1 MISKNV
7 KPLISQRDSTKCK
20 IPINPSTG
28 ETNLLPLTLVL
39 SNFLSWQ
46 HMSTPLD
53 LTGIGLACLCGD
65 NGHGKSALLDA
76 ITWVLWGESR
86 AERQES
92 LIYQGAREMSVELE
106 FLARDQRYKVVRK
119 HISSTRG
126 RQGRT
131 ELELLHVSESTQI
144 PITGNSVRHTEDV
157 IKELLNMDYSTFINT
172 SFLMQGKADQFAT
185 SKPAERKTLL
195 ADVLD
200 LRKYDRI
207 SERARAKAR
216 DHENHSHRL
225 RGELERLEAEISDAP
240 KYQLAAQNVAA
251 KLQQVNTDLA
261 RVQNNVITL
270 QEQVES
276 QRNALRQSQEAINTI
291 AILTKTLEQVS
302 RQQADLWE
310 RIESN
315 LQILD
320 RRIEIEQGYEDWKS
334 VLVQSNEMETKRA
347 TFEVLTYQKQE
358 LEQEIELEKQRLISR
373 SDVMKETILS
383 ELTPKATA
391 VSAIEASL
399 ERLEIQQTSLGRDQ
413 SAISQT
419 TEELSEVS
427 NQIQQAKLYENNRLA
442 AQKETVSRL
451 DLIAVA
457 GALCPV
463 CGEELND
470 LRRQDIKSQLELTQQ
485 GLLKTIAEIQ
495 TALQNQINKE
505 TLLASDIRQKQ
516 LVLNDQKKKIDIATT
531 EAYMSLKSAKEAAT
545 TRSRTIDEL
554 EGISRTLE
562 LASFAQEKRIQLA
575 SITNAI
581 LNLAYDANRHRKI
594 NFAIHQDG
602 ERYQRDHTELQ
613 LADAAITTD
622 QNIYENLINQSKE
635 QATMLTALKG
645 TVVDLEISS
654 DSVEQSMHRL
664 EQVASTS
671 ERLQQE
677 SDSLLLNL
685 REATWQLDRIKA
697 LHAAKETLKSELER
711 VTLQKNT
718 FQELSITFGKN
729 GLQAYMIDEALPEL
743 EYESAE
749 MLGKLTN
756 NRMSVRLETQRERR
770 SSKGLPPRET
780 LDILVADEKG
790 TRPYELF
797 SGGEAFRV
805 NFALRIAL
813 SRMLARRAGTP
824 LPTLF
829 IDEGFGTQDAEG
841 RSLLIESINAIREDF
856 ECILVVT
863 HIDEI
868 KDAFPFRIE
877 IVKTAEAG
885 STFRIS

>member
-1 MISKNV
+1 M
-7 KPLISQRDSTKCK
+7 
-20 IPINPSTG
+20 
-28 ETNLLPLTLVL
+28 LPLTLTL

-76 ITWVLWGESR
+76 ITWALWGESR

-106 FLARDQRYKVVRK
+106 FLARDQQYKVVRK

-131 ELELLHVSESTQI
+131 ELELLHLSGSTQT

-200 LRKYDRI
+200 LRQYDRI
-207 SERARAKAR
+207 SERARIKAR
-216 DHENHSHRL
+216 EHENHFNRL
-225 RGELERLEAEISDAP
+225 IGELERLDTEISEAP
-240 KYQLAAQNVAA
+240 KHQLVAQNVAA
-251 KLQQVNTDLA
+251 KLQQVHSDLA
-261 RVQNNVITL
+261 QVQDNVITL
-270 QEQVES
+270 QGQNET
-276 QRNALRQSQEAINTI
+276 QRNALKQAEEAINTI
-291 AILTKTLEQVS
+291 VILTQPLEQIS
-302 RQQADLWE
+302 HQRAELWE
-310 RIESN
+310 RIKN
-315 LQILD
+315 NQKTLD
-320 RRIEIEQGYEDWKS
+320 RRIEIEQGYEDWQR
-334 VLVQSNEMETKRA
+334 VLAQSNEMETKREP
-347 TFEVLTYQKQE
+347 FEVLAYQKRE
-358 LEQEIELEKQRLISR
+358 LEQDIELEKQRIISR
-373 SDVMKETILS
+373 SDIIKEKISS
-383 ELTPKATA
+383 ELTPKARA

-399 ERLEIQQTSLGRDQ
+399 ERLETQQTSLEKEQ

-419 TEELSEVS
+419 AEELSAIS
-427 NQIQQAKLYENNRLA
+427 DQIQQTKLHESSTIA
-442 AQKETVSRL
+442 SQKEITSRL

-463 CGEELND
+463 CGEKLNESH
-470 LRRQDIKSQLELTQQ
+470 RQDIKSHLELARQD
-485 GLLKTIAEIQ
+485 LLEAITAIQ
-495 TALQNQINKE
+495 TALQNLISRGD
-505 TLLASDIRQKQ
+505 LLTSDIRKRQ
-516 LVLNDQKKKIDIATT
+516 LALDDQRKKIDIATT
-531 EAYMSLKSAKEAAT
+531 EAQMAQKSAREAADTLSST
-545 TRSRTIDEL
+545 TSEL
-554 EGISRTLE
+554 EVISRTLE
-562 LASFAQEKRIQLA
+562 LASFAQDKRMQLDSTA
-575 SITNAI
+575 NEIR
-581 LNLAYDANRHRKI
+581 NLAYDASRHREI
-594 NFAIHQDG
+594 NLAIHQEG
-602 ERYQRDHTELQ
+602 EKYQREHTELQ
-613 LADAAITTD
+613 LAASAITID
-622 QNIYENLINQSKE
+622 QNIYGTLTNQSKE
-635 QATMLTALKG
+635 HTKTLKELKV
-645 TVVDLEISS
+645 TSADLGISP
-654 DSVEQSMHRL
+654 DSLEQSMRL
-664 EQVASTS
+664 LKQAISTAEQ
-671 ERLQQE
+671 LQQQ
-677 SDSLLLNL
+677 SDSLSLDL
-685 REATWQLDRIKA
+685 REATWQLDRIKMLNA
-697 LHAAKETLKSELER
+697 TKETLKFDLER
-711 VTLQKNT
+711 VNLQKNT
-718 FQELSITFGKN
+718 FQEVSVAFGKN

-749 MLGKLTN
+749 ILGRLTN

-797 SGGEAFRV
+797 SGGEAFRI

-813 SRMLARRAGTP
+813 SRMLARRAGSP

-856 ECILVVT
+856 KCILVVT

-868 KDAFPFRIE
+868 KDAFPLRIE
-877 IVKTAEAG
+877 VVKTEETG
-885 STFRIS
+885 STFQIN